1 GHDDGE
7 IQTEEPWSPREEPHV
22 SLLASVGA
30 DGTPSAVTTQPDQS
44 RVDAHRVGA
53 LRSSR
58 SCEKRKARRDV
69 AREFGPHNERS
80 LADENRLEER
90 ELNANRRR
98 PVSTHPLRR
107 PHHRRAAGD
116 RSVAGGSRATAN
128 RLEARL
134 RGRQR
139 WYHATRR
146 LLRDGVR

>member
-1 GHDDGE
+1 RVCK
-7 IQTEEPWSPREEPHV
+7 QTVHPAQPRPNPTKVGSTPIVWGRSDRRVLAKNARPAAAWLGSSALTTNGV
-22 SLLASVGA
+22 SLTKTV
-30 DGTPSAVTTQPDQS
+30 
-44 RVDAHRVGA
+44 
-53 LRSSR
+53 
-58 SCEKRKARRDV
+58 
-69 AREFGPHNERS
+69 
-80 LADENRLEER
+80 LEER

-116 RSVAGGSRATAN
+116 RIVAGGSRATAN

-146 LLRDGVR
+146 LLRDGVRGQHRPCPAPRRCAQRRGVRQ